1 MSTKEIATKLA
12 EIKKAYKAGEISY
25 LMAEHLA
32 GPLVA
37 ELNIKSYILSAT
49 FSTKTLQTLMPSNC
63 IK

>member
-12 EIKKAYKAGEISY
+12 KINKQYKAGEISY

-37 ELNIKSYILSAT
+37 ELNIKNYILSTT
-49 FSTKTLQTLMPSNC
+49 FNTKTLQTLMPC
-63 IK
+63 KVIR